1 MKSYEELKRHHRLAR
16 EKFDEDFSI
25 RLHRSLSWLERSE
38 QEVDD
43 PDAAF
48 IFLWISFNA
57 NYSLILH
64 ASSNSS
70 EQNQFADYFR
80 IVVACDYEDQIYDL
94 VWRRFSNEIKSILD
108 NKYIYSAFW
117 RSFEGSDREN
127 WKKGFSK
134 SRRLVSQALRKKD
147 TLSIL
152 NFLFS
157 RLYTLRNQLI
167 HGNATWNGKV
177 NRQQVID
184 GHRLLAA
191 LQPLFL
197 EIMIRNP
204 DENWGCI
211 AFPVIEQN

>member
-57 NYSLILH
+57 SYSLMRD

-94 VWRRFSNEIKSILD
+94 VWRRFSNEIKGILD

-117 RSFEGSDREN
+117 KSFDGSDPES
-127 WKKGFSK
+127 WKKGFTK

-147 TLSIL
+147 TLLIL

-157 RLYTLRNQLI
+157 RLYTLRNQMI
-167 HGNATWNGKV
+167 HGNATWNGRV
-177 NRQQVID
+177 NRQQVRD

-191 LQPLFL
+191 LQPMFL
-197 EIMIRNP
+197 EIMIQNP
-204 DENWGCI
+204 DENWGSI
-211 AFPVIEQN
+211 AFPVIEHH